1 MCQATVRSAATL
13 ARDRKEEQDIKR
25 RAALRIARSSREL
38 SITLDL
44 SSFSQLLDDFKAFTF
59 KHQATPLTA
68 FCGTLIVLGG
78 LSLMQAAARYAGAS
92 DAMLAIGSFAAVC
105 TLLFA
110 APAAPLGV
118 PWNMLVGHAVSV
130 GVALV
135 VHWTSAPLEQLFG
148 ISMHEVRKVLVP
160 SLAIALQM
168 KVGAVNPPAA
178 AAAEIFASDPLAQ
191 RQPLYGAFFLV
202 APALVGTAWAL
213 LVQYATMR
221 TVKLLKA
228 RRDGTGPP
236 PATAPEPT
244 VKVSVVDP
252 AEAVVIVQAIEGA
265 AYVEEPLTYLI
276 DTLTAD
282 RRRMEL
288 TRSVLSK
295 IKFLNPRHR
304 GASQIQRLFRK
315 HKALKAM
322 TEPTQIMV

>member
-68 FCGTLIVLGG
+68 FVGTIVVLGG
-78 LSLMQAAARYAGAS
+78 LSLMQSAARYAGAS

-160 SLAIALQM
+160 SLAISGLM
-168 KVGAVNPPAA
+168 
-178 AAAEIFASDPLAQ
+178 
-191 RQPLYGAFFLV
+191 
-202 APALVGTAWAL
+202 
-213 LVQYATMR
+213 
-221 TVKLLKA
+221 
-228 RRDGTGPP
+228 
-236 PATAPEPT
+236 
-244 VKVSVVDP
+244 
-252 AEAVVIVQAIEGA
+252 
-265 AYVEEPLTYLI
+265 
-276 DTLTAD
+276 
-282 RRRMEL
+282 
-288 TRSVLSK
+288 
-295 IKFLNPRHR
+295 
-304 GASQIQRLFRK
+304 
-315 HKALKAM
+315 
-322 TEPTQIMV
+322 